1 MKKLISVLLCA
12 VMLLSLAACG
22 RESAESVVE
31 KAIKSVKD
39 LDLEAMNSYWGDD
52 ASDVTDD
59 VLESESDAEAL
70 EVLKL
75 ITDKMTYEIID
86 SQEDE
91 KAGTATVTVSFT
103 NINMGVVLS
112 TLLSEMFTEL
122 LNYAFLP
129 EEEQPTEEE
138 INSMVMEKL
147 KTLATAEDAEMT
159 TMEVDIHLDL
169 VDDQWKISNSE
180 TAVDAMFGGMISSM
194 SSMS

>member
-1 MKKLISVLLCA
+1 
-12 VMLLSLAACG
+12 
-22 RESAESVVE
+22 
-31 KAIKSVKD
+31 
-39 LDLEAMNSYWGDD
+39 
-52 ASDVTDD
+52 
-59 VLESESDAEAL
+59 
-70 EVLKL
+70 
-75 ITDKMTYEIID
+75 
-86 SQEDE
+86 
-91 KAGTATVTVSFT
+91 
-103 NINMGVVLS
+103 MGVVLS

>member
-39 LDLEAMNSYWGDD
+39 LDLEAMNSYWSDD
-52 ASDVTDD
+52 AIDVTDD

-122 LNYAFLP
+122 LFLP

>member
-22 RESAESVVE
+22 RESAESFVE

-52 ASDVTDD
+52 AVDVTDD

-129 EEEQPTEEE
+129 EER
-138 INSMVMEKL
+138 
-147 KTLATAEDAEMT
+147 TAYRGGNKQYGDG
-159 TMEVDIHLDL
+159 EVENAGDR
-169 VDDQWKISNSE
+169 
-180 TAVDAMFGGMISSM
+180 
-194 SSMS
+194 

>member
-52 ASDVTDD
+52 AIDVTDD

-122 LNYAFLP
+122 LFLP

>member
-39 LDLEAMNSYWGDD
+39 LDLEAMNSYWSDD
-52 ASDVTDD
+52 AIDVTDD

-122 LNYAFLP
+122 LFLP

-180 TAVDAMFGGMISSM
+180 TAADAMFGGMISSM

>member
-122 LNYAFLP
+122 LFLP